1 MTVKL
6 LWWSHVLWTELHWFI
21 HQNKWAAE
29 TGGAALRR
37 CWRQTQAG
45 AKINFHFYFQ
55 RGSWRGP
62 GDKAVTRTRHS
73 PCKKE
78 KQRWRIH
85 GSWGHYRR
93 HSGPPQKTDFWPLWS
108 SEFRKLTINVITLIQ
123 LLFLL
128 IKAAFRSLFYNHS
141 NILGLLF
148 CCKVGHLFTAG
159 ASGGH

>member
-1 MTVKL
+1 MEKKERNEAWLETVWWHEAEVALQCLTFALLLVMTVKL

-78 KQRWRIH
+78 KHRDG
-85 GSWGHYRR
+85 GS
-93 HSGPPQKTDFWPLWS
+93 TAA
-108 SEFRKLTINVITLIQ
+108 EVITGDIQ
-123 LLFLL
+123 VLLRKQISDLCG
-128 IKAAFRSLFYNHS
+128 AQSLEN
-141 NILGLLF
+141 
-148 CCKVGHLFTAG
+148 
-159 ASGGH
+159 